1 MPNFRTGLAPEESR
15 EGGARQFPGFL
26 RSIQWT
32 KDREEK
38 FIAFLNPAS
47 DIVTAE
53 VHTFIPVGT
62 WKSGKPR
69 YEEFISRTDPGVGE
83 TSDDLTD
90 RLGRKAQKRDIA
102 VAVELEPTY
111 TTVNGRKRPTGFAV
125 KTESF
130 ERKTQEGGT
139 EEVEAPVIGLVM
151 QSRRNFYGW
160 VGSFDAATNPIEE
173 TPLQVIRRGKDA
185 DTAYDFT
192 PFIDQKIDYTNL
204 IQYAENINYVR
215 DEVRDDLDLSGD
227 EKEAALAIGKLILD
241 KRIAELADGERYE
254 RLVTPIQVI
263 EDRFG
268 SNDSKP
274 AERPSRPAQKPKP
287 EPEPVE
293 AEAGS
298 SNSKFDELRRMHEAA

>member
-1 MPNFRTGLAPEESR
+1 MPNFRKGLAPEESR
-15 EGGARQFPGFL
+15 EGGSRQFPGFL
-26 RSIQWT
+26 RSIQWM

-38 FIAFLNPAS
+38 YIAFLNPAS

-83 TSDDLTD
+83 TADDLTD
-90 RLGRKAQKRDIA
+90 RLNRKAQKRDIA

-111 TTVNGRKRPTGFAV
+111 TTVNGRKRPTGFSV

-130 ERKTQEGGT
+130 ERKVEGGGT

-151 QSRRNFYGW
+151 QSRRNFFGW
-160 VGSFDAATNPIEE
+160 VGSFDAATNPIED

-204 IQYAENINYVR
+204 IEHAENINYLR
-215 DEVRDDLDLSGD
+215 DEGLDLTGD
-227 EKEAALAIGKLILD
+227 PKEAALAIGKAILD

-254 RLVTPIQVI
+254 RLVTPITFI

-268 SNDSKP
+268 SNDKP

-287 EPEPVE
+287 EPAE
-293 AEAGS
+293 AEAPSG
-298 SNSKFDELRRMHEAA
+298 NSKFDELRRMHEAAA